1 MNMDIGA
8 YVHSPSYGDFGPAP
22 FLALLM
28 KRVARI
34 LQEHHLVLGTD
45 VQPMDHH
52 SLPGILSMLDVGPA
66 DDEDGDDEDEKP
78 EYDDRPGVDKLIAFV
93 SASSR
98 RQRAMR
104 KLPPKPQTVRLL
116 GCHPETCAALVMVGI
131 TFGPIKADDSAA
143 DVAGV
148 GSWTLSLRAFLA
160 VRTPAGE
167 EGDEITAHHSGR
179 VIDHVSLEKAF
190 GDLTTF
196 CTGIRRKH
204 DLQAPK
210 PDPNEYR
217 VFGGRA
223 PRPMPIP
230 MPLGGVP
237 GPVVVG
243 DLDDD
248 EEDDLDDLPPGFEGP
263 GAEGLG

>member
-8 YVHSPSYGDFGPAP
+8 YVNAPDYHVGPAP
-22 FLALLM
+22 FLQLLVS
-28 KRVARI
+28 RAARI

-66 DDEDGDDEDEKP
+66 DDEDEDDEDEKP

-104 KLPPKPQTVRLL
+104 KLPPKPQTIRVL
-116 GCHPETCAALVMVGI
+116 GCHPTTCAALVLVGI
-131 TFGPIKADDSAA
+131 SFAPIKADDSAA

-204 DLQAPK
+204 DLQPPK
-210 PDPNEYR
+210 PPRMGHAQLIGGMDPFEYAR
-217 VFGGRA
+217 KHGI
-223 PRPMPIP
+223 PIP
-230 MPLGGVP
+230 VGGVP

-243 DLDDD
+243 DLEDEDD
-248 EEDDLDDLPPGFEGP
+248 EIPPGFEGSSS
-263 GAEGLG
+263 EGLG